1 MIRTVLLTEES
12 KQLTVLQSLP
22 GAVGGGDGG
31 AMAQARS
38 ALSPQVPGGGRLFP
52 LQDLHLIHLPLAS
65 LEPFLSHYLS
75 SDISDIVVC
84 HQPVCI
90 LMRLYSLP
98 TLVFR
103 DT

>member
-1 MIRTVLLTEES
+1 MC
-12 KQLTVLQSLP
+12 
-22 GAVGGGDGG
+22 
-31 AMAQARS
+31 
-38 ALSPQVPGGGRLFP
+38 
-52 LQDLHLIHLPLAS
+52 QDLHLIHLPLAF
-65 LEPFLSHYLS
+65 LEPFLGHHYLS

-90 LMRLYSLP
+90 LMYLYSLP

>member
-1 MIRTVLLTEES
+1 MICTVLLTQKES
-12 KQLTVLQSLP
+12 EQLTVSVFAR
-22 GAVGGGDGG
+22 GSEGVVMVGRWPRL
-31 AMAQARS
+31 ARPCHVQGS
-38 ALSPQVPGGGRLFP
+38 SRLFP

-65 LEPFLSHYLS
+65 LEPFLGHHYLS

-90 LMRLYSLP
+90 LMYLYSLP